1 MPQYGDFRRAQEN
14 LVLLVLGAVPDKQL
28 SLLHLEKEV
37 FLLWKFHASIS
48 EFIHFVA
55 HLKGPYA
62 EEISN
67 SVKEPYFYPDAWEYN
82 EPVSQKDFTGGYVKL
97 TESGKRDYQKLYKEM
112 VKQDKMRS
120 LLAGI
125 LIVRTI
131 NDDLTPEELLFLI
144 YDTYPDFRTK
154 SEVAKEIYEKKNEII
169 NKLLQQGTISDEKA
183 EELKKTSWSE

>member
-1 MPQYGDFRRAQEN
+1 MPQYEDLRRAQEG

-48 EFIHFVA
+48 EFVHFVA
-55 HLKGPYA
+55 YLKGPYA

-67 SVKEPYFYPDAWEYN
+67 SVKEPHFYPDAWEYT
-82 EPVSQKDFTGGYVKL
+82 EPTSQKDFTGGYVKL
-97 TESGKRDYQKLYKEM
+97 TEFGKEEYKKLYNKM

-125 LIVRTI
+125 LIVRAI
-131 NDDLTPEELLFLI
+131 NDDLTPEELLLLI

-169 NKLLQQGTISDEKA
+169 DKLFQRGTISDEKA

>member
-1 MPQYGDFRRAQEN
+1 MSPYEKRRHAQED
-14 LVLLVLGAVPDKQL
+14 LILLVLGSVPDKQL

-37 FLLWKFHASIS
+37 FLLWKFHTSIS
-48 EFIHFVA
+48 KFIHFVA
-55 HLKGPYA
+55 HIKGPYA

-67 SVKEPYFYPDAWEYN
+67 SITEPYYRQEAWEYTK
-82 EPVSQKDFTGGYVKL
+82 PTSQKDFTGGYVKL
-97 TESGKRDYQKLYKEM
+97 TESGKRDYHKLYKEM

-125 LIVRTI
+125 LIVRAI

-169 NKLLQQGTISDEKA
+169 NKLLQQGTISYEKA
-183 EELKKTSWSE
+183 EELKKTSWS